1 MGLFGWWIIILNFAM
16 VYVWLVRREH
26 HSWVP
31 LVGGFLACFG
41 MLACPLT
48 WVQKLA
54 WIPLAVDC
62 GYVVVNLTCGCGI
75 MLIRFLRGTKDDV

>member
-48 WVQKLA
+48 QVQKLA

-62 GYVVVNLTCGCGI
+62 GYVVVNLALGYGF
-75 MLIRFLRGTKDDV
+75 MLIRFVRGRKEDA